1 MLAEGDA
8 VVAQKQHQCGGETA
22 GDGTLPSVLIVETN
36 SRALRSIVA
45 AFTGAGMRV
54 STATTVAAAEQAC
67 CTQHFDLIVL
77 GWIVERL
84 FADELLELL
93 RSRAMP
99 RRLPPVAV
107 LSCLTEKMTR
117 ACLRPGTPIRG
128 VLTKPLDPQHIAN
141 WAGALLKGA

>member
-8 VVAQKQHQCGGETA
+8 VAARRQNQPAGETA
-22 GDGTLPSVLIVETN
+22 DSSVQLSVLVVEAN
-36 SRALRSIVA
+36 PRALRSIVV
-45 AFTGAGMRV
+45 AFTRAGMRV
-54 STATTVAAAEQAC
+54 SAATTVAAAEQAC
-67 CTQHFDLIVL
+67 CKQTFDLVVL

-93 RSRAMP
+93 RSRVMP
-99 RRLPPVAV
+99 RQLPPVAV

-128 VLTKPLDPQHIAN
+128 VLTKPLDPQYLAD